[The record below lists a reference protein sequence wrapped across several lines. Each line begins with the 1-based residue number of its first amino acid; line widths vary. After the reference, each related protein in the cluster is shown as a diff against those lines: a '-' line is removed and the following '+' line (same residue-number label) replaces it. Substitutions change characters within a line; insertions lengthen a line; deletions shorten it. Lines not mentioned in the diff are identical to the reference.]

1 MLDVNVV
8 GIVNCSA
15 ACRPLM
21 RARGGGVIINMGS
34 IAGASA
40 TNSYGV
46 SKLAVRGLTVGL
58 AREFAGDAIRVC
70 GVAPGLV
77 DSPAAMAEMPADRI
91 AGFIEDLQL
100 VKRQGTMQ
108 DVANLVAFLCSDEAS
123 FITGETVSVSGGFPL
138 IP

>member
-1 MLDVNVV
+1 
-8 GIVNCSA
+8 
-15 ACRPLM
+15 
-21 RARGGGVIINMGS
+21 
-34 IAGASA
+34 
-40 TNSYGV
+40 
-46 SKLAVRGLTVGL
+46 
-58 AREFAGDAIRVC
+58 
-70 GVAPGLV
+70 
-77 DSPAAMAEMPADRI
+77 MPADRI